1 MLKHVLKSEFEILAH
16 SNAPISRNN
25 LNSRVTDRVDYLNRA
40 IVAGIVC
47 DNHPEIR
54 IITSSE
60 CLQARQQR
68 ISSIS
73 RWNDY
78 DNSRKHKCYSHW

>member
-1 MLKHVLKSEFEILAH
+1 MLKHVLKSELEILAH
-16 SNAPISRNN
+16 SNTPISRNN
-25 LNSRVTDRVDYLNRA
+25 LNSRVTDRVDYVKRI

-60 CLQARQQR
+60 CLQARPQR
-68 ISSIS
+68 IGSIS
-73 RWNDY
+73 RWNDN
-78 DNSRKHKCYSHW
+78 DNSRKHKRYSHW